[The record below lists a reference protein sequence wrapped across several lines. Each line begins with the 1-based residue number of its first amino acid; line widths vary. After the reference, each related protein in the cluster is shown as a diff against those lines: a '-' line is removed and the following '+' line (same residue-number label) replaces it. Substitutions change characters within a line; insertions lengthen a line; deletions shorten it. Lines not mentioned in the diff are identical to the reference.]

1 MIART
6 LALALGVLASACAG
20 RVLPADAP
28 EHGHLAAV
36 VADHDADDAERESAA
51 VGLPLVVLIERQ
63 RVVAVDPIHG
73 RERWSLP
80 LVVTGHPVATAR
92 AVYLPVRGQGVV
104 AVDREHGTI
113 RFTAQLPGEALT
125 GLAVAEPMLIATV
138 LDPDADRPA
147 HIVGVSTIDGEV
159 RWRRPAAARL
169 GIPEVVGEIAV
180 VGIGDQIA
188 ALRTDSGREVARVDL
203 GASRERRA
211 EFERVVHR
219 RGMWFVGSGTRWVD
233 VGAGGSGGEARA
245 LGRSYAPAF
254 RTVDG
259 MDDGHGDDERLRLW
273 LRWSSVDASPRDA
286 ILMSR
291 RAVVAA
297 RLDAKGNPLRPRWV
311 HVEEGAELVALE
323 VTGRRV
329 VMVREDGG
337 IVQLDDETGR
347 ELSRI
352 GGGEAVRG
360 ALVLGAGA
368 PARRELR
375 RSDDPGV
382 EGDLR
387 KLIAQTD
394 PRLLPAQRF
403 AADLLWRS
411 DDPQVRA
418 HVHALARGEITNEG
432 PQAAK
437 IRDHARALARTPW
450 GSGSDA
456 DTVDLL
462 DALRKRG
469 RFGLPEPVAFEAP
482 ILAAVKSGTADVVTE
497 LGALLLDPG
506 TPSSDLQRV
515 VEALTLLDDPRAIG
529 AVARFVARY
538 HADPSIVAESGA
550 LHGAARL
557 LLQHADDPDA
567 GRRAR
572 HVLVDVVADP
582 LCEPSLRTLV
592 VRGLAD
598 LEAGPAGDLIREAR
612 R

>member
-1 MIART
+1 MIRALC
-6 LALALGVLASACAG
+6 LAIGVFASACAG
-20 RVLPADAP
+20 RVLPADGP
-28 EHGHLAAV
+28 EHGNLAEV
-36 VADHDADDAERESAA
+36 VADHDAEAAKRESA
-51 VGLPLVVLIERQ
+51 VTGLPLVVLIERQ

-80 LVVTGHPVATAR
+80 LIVAGRPVATAR
-92 AVYLPVRGQGVV
+92 AIYLPVRGQRVV
-104 AVDREHGTI
+104 AVDREHGTVK
-113 RFTAQLPGEALT
+113 FTAQLPGEALT
-125 GLAVAEPMLIATV
+125 GLAVAEPMLVATV
-138 LDPDADRPA
+138 LDPREDRPS

-159 RWRRPAAARL
+159 RWSRPAASRL

-188 ALRTDSGREVARVDL
+188 ALRTDSGREVARYDIE
-203 GASRERRA
+203 ASHARRA
-211 EFERVVHR
+211 ELERVVHR
-219 RGMWFVGSGTRWVD
+219 RGMWFVGRGTRWVD
-233 VGAGGSGGEARA
+233 VGARGSGGETHV

-259 MDDGHGDDERLRLW
+259 MDDGLGDDERLRLW

-286 ILMSR
+286 ILLSR

-297 RLDAKGNPLRPRWV
+297 RLDAEGNPLRPRWV

-352 GGGEAVRG
+352 GGGEEVRG
-360 ALVLGAGA
+360 AVVLGASA
-368 PARRELR
+368 PSRRELR

-382 EGDLR
+382 VADLR
-387 KLIAQTD
+387 RLIAQTD
-394 PRLLPAQRF
+394 PRLLPAQHF

-418 HVHALARGEITNEG
+418 HVHGLARGEIVNEG
-432 PQAAK
+432 PEGAK
-437 IRDHARALARTPW
+437 IRDHARALVRTPW

-456 DTVDLL
+456 DTIELL

-469 RFGLPEPVAFEAP
+469 RFGLPEPVAYEAP
-482 ILAAVKSGTADVVTE
+482 IVAAVKSGTADVVVE

-506 TPSSDLQRV
+506 TPAEDLQRI
-515 VEALTLLDDPRAIG
+515 VEALTLLDDVRAIDP
-529 AVARFVARY
+529 VAKFVARY
-538 HADPSIVAESGA
+538 HADPTIVKESGA

-557 LLQHADDPDA
+557 LLQHADDADA

-572 HVLVDVVADP
+572 QVLVGVVADP

>member
-1 MIART
+1 MIRTLT
-6 LALALGVLASACAG
+6 LALVALIAGCAG

-28 EHGHLAAV
+28 EHGNLAAV
-36 VADHDADDAERESAA
+36 AADHDTEEAKRESVAS
-51 VGLPLVVLIERQ
+51 GLPLVVLIERA

-92 AVYLPVRGQGVV
+92 AVYLPVRGQRVV
-104 AVDREHGTI
+104 AIDREYGTI

-125 GLAVAEPMLIATV
+125 GLAVAEPMLVATV
-138 LDPDADRPA
+138 LDPREHRPA
-147 HIVGVSTIDGEV
+147 QIVGVSTIDGEI

-188 ALRTDSGREVARVDL
+188 ALKIDSGREVARLDVT
-203 GASRERRA
+203 ASYERRA

-233 VGAGGSGGEARA
+233 VGARGSGGDMHA
-245 LGRSYAPAF
+245 LARSYAPAF
-254 RTVDG
+254 RTVRG
-259 MDDGHGDDERLRLW
+259 MDDGHGDDERLRMW
-273 LRWSSVDASPRDA
+273 LRWSSIDASPRDA
-286 ILMSR
+286 ILLSR

-297 RLDAKGNPLRPRWV
+297 RLDGEGNPLRPRWV
-311 HVEEGAELVALE
+311 HIEEDGELVALE

-329 VMVREDGG
+329 VMVREDGA

-352 GGGEAVRG
+352 GGGQPVRG

-368 PARRELR
+368 PAHRELR

-382 EGDLR
+382 HGDLR
-387 KLIAQTD
+387 RLIAEKD
-394 PRLLPAQRF
+394 ARLLPAQRF

-418 HVHALARGEITNEG
+418 HVLGLARGEITSDA
-432 PQAAK
+432 PQAPT
-437 IRDHARALARTPW
+437 IRDHARALVRTPW
-450 GSGSDA
+450 GSGTDA
-456 DTVDLL
+456 DTVELL
-462 DALRKRG
+462 GSLRKRG
-469 RFGLPEPVAFEAP
+469 RFGLAEPVAFEAP
-482 ILAAVKSGTADVVTE
+482 IRAAVRSGSAAVTGE
-497 LGALLLDPG
+497 LGLLLLDPG
-506 TPSSDLQRV
+506 TTSDDLQRI
-515 VEALTLLDDPRAIG
+515 VEALTLLDDVRAID

-538 HADPSIVAESGA
+538 HADTQIVAESGA
-550 LHGAARL
+550 LHAAARL
-557 LLQHADDPDA
+557 LLQHADDAQA

-572 HVLVDVVADP
+572 EVLVAVVADP
-582 LCEPSLRTLV
+582 LCEPSLRTV
-592 VRGLAD
+592 IVRGLAD
-598 LEAGPAGDLIREAR
+598 LEAGAAGDLIRAAR